1 MPEVRIDGRAHG
13 FSVDEAFEI
22 VRQFERYPE
31 LAPETVKSVEVQRQ
45 SDDTLRCEW
54 VVYFRSGLLRWSE
67 IDVIDTAAKSISFS
81 QLDGDF
87 EIFEGGWTVE
97 QADAGEVHL
106 VFAARF
112 DFGVPSLEAI
122 VNPVASRVL
131 VETMERI
138 TFELFDGH
146 VVFDHDL
153 GIERRVDQRVGP
165 AISVPP
171 GSDGNTN

>member
-13 FSVDEAFEI
+13 VSVDEAFRI

-31 LAPETVKSVEVQRQ
+31 LAPETVKGVVVQRE

-67 IDVIDTAAKSISFS
+67 IDVIDDAAKTIHFH

-87 EIFEGGWTVE
+87 EVFEGGWNVE
-97 QADAGEVHL
+97 QADDGTIHL

-122 VNPVASRVL
+122 VNPVACRVL

-146 VVFDHDL
+146 VVFDHEL
-153 GIERRVDQRVGP
+153 GIERRIDQRVNP
-165 AISVPP
+165 SQ
-171 GSDGNTN
+171 